1 MRNGSRFAAMLECS
15 ILHSSLTIAQG
26 DHSKFLATPHSLREN
41 TQNSKFNNMDKKRYT
56 APDMEV
62 ISVETCG
69 MLATSPDDL
78 INLIW
83 AGDEPGTAGPDEIDD
98 NSTFDSF

>member
-1 MRNGSRFAAMLECS
+1 
-15 ILHSSLTIAQG
+15 
-26 DHSKFLATPHSLREN
+26 
-41 TQNSKFNNMDKKRYT
+41 MDKKRYT

-69 MLATSPDDL
+69 MLATSPDNL
-78 INLIW
+78 INLNW
-83 AGDEPGTAGPDEIDD
+83 AGDGPGTAGPDEIDD